1 MAKSKSSKK
10 PQSNQTTSEAGYGI
24 SITSISKSNQWSES
38 NPEPV
43 NTK

>member
-10 PQSNQTTSEAGYGI
+10 PHSNQTTSEAGYGI
-24 SITSISKSNQWSES
+24 SITSITKENEWSDS